1 MKNSWE
7 IQLTGSGGQGLVLA
21 GLILAEGAVLA
32 GKNVVQTQ
40 TYGPEARGGAS
51 KAEVIV
57 SEEEIDYPQV
67 SKPDLL
73 LAMSQAAFDKYAS
86 VIKDGEGT
94 IVLIDSTNVTDLSK
108 GQGTI
113 VALPLTKI
121 AVDDVGKM
129 VVANMVALGALV
141 TLTQVI
147 PRECLEEAVLARIPP
162 GSEELN
168 LKALRLGYE
177 AAQKLCGSCNIPAG

>member
-7 IQLTGSGGQGLVLA
+7 IQLSGSGGQGMVLA

-40 TYGPEARGGAS
+40 TYGPEARGGAT

-57 SEEEIDYPQV
+57 SEGEIDYPKV

-86 VIKDGEGT
+86 LIEPGDNT
-94 IVLIDSTNVTDLSK
+94 MVLIDSTIVTDLSK
-108 GQGTI
+108 GLGNI
-113 VALPLTKI
+113 IALPMTKI
-121 AVDDVGKM
+121 AVDDVGKA

-141 TLTQVI
+141 TLTKVI
-147 PRECLEEAVLARIPP
+147 PQKCLEEAALARIPK
-162 GSEELN
+162 SSKDLN
-168 LKALRLGYE
+168 LKALRLGCE
-177 AAQKLCGSCNIPAG
+177 VAQKICGECGIAVS

>member
-7 IQLTGSGGQGLVLA
+7 IQLSGSGGQGMVLA

-32 GKNVVQTQ
+32 GKNVLQTQ

-57 SEEEIDYPQV
+57 SEGEIDYPKV

-73 LAMSQAAFDKYAS
+73 LAMSQAAFDKYGAM
-86 VIKDGEGT
+86 IKENQDT
-94 IVLIDSTNVTDLSK
+94 VVLIDSTNVTDLSK
-108 GQGTI
+108 GNGNI
-113 VALPLTKI
+113 VAMPLTKI
-121 AVDDVGKM
+121 AVNVVGKQ

-141 TLTQVI
+141 TLTKVI
-147 PRECLEEAVLARIPP
+147 PQECLEKAVLARIPP
-162 GSEELN
+162 GSEDLN
-168 LKALRLGYE
+168 LKALRFGYE
-177 AAQKLCGSCNIPAG
+177 AAQKVCGECGFSAN